1 MRKYELF
8 EMGDRE
14 TVMDMYTRFT
24 HRTNEL
30 RLLRKSF
37 TTEELVRKI
46 LRFSRHSWEA
56 KVTAIQ
62 EAKDMNKITLNELIG
77 NLQTYEL
84 RRSSQLKEETKR
96 DRGLALK
103 ALEEDGSD
111 LDEEEL
117 AMINRR
123 FKKFFKKV
131 KENSKKTVSYTHLT
145 LPTKRIV

>member
-1 MRKYELF
+1 
-8 EMGDRE
+8 
-14 TVMDMYTRFT
+14 MDMYTRFT
-24 HRTNEL
+24 HITNEL
-30 RLLRKSF
+30 KSLGKSF

-46 LRFSRHSWEA
+46 LRILPQSWDA

-84 RRSSQLKEETKR
+84 RRSSKRKEETKR
-96 DRGLALK
+96 DLGLALK

-117 AMINRR
+117 AMITRR
-123 FKKFFKKV
+123 SKKFFKK
-131 KENSKKTVSYTHLT
+131 SKRT
-145 LPTKRIV
+145 TKRRTSASPETMTGNSSLDVSNVVNIITL